1 MPRDKTESH
10 EKILAAARK
19 EFMQYGFK
27 DASMRR
33 IGEEA
38 GLTAAALY
46 RHFAGKEA
54 LFGAVVEPAVHDIYA
69 WIDAHVARAEAA
81 VNAGGEGLWQDTE
94 INMMRELVYPRMDEY
109 RLLLNCAAGSGYENF
124 LHDLV
129 TDHQRRMM
137 AVLPKLRAQGY
148 PVREISAEQL
158 HLLLTAYTTALF
170 EPVIHEYSEK
180 EAMACLATVEAFF
193 LPGWKQ
199 IFGF

>member
-69 WIDAHVARAEAA
+69 WIDAMRPGRRRLSGP
-81 VNAGGEGLWQDTE
+81 AGK
-94 INMMRELVYPRMDEY
+94 I
-109 RLLLNCAAGSGYENF
+109 SGR
-124 LHDLV
+124 
-129 TDHQRRMM
+129 TR
-137 AVLPKLRAQGY
+137 KS
-148 PVREISAEQL
+148 I
-158 HLLLTAYTTALF
+158 
-170 EPVIHEYSEK
+170 
-180 EAMACLATVEAFF
+180 
-193 LPGWKQ
+193 
-199 IFGF
+199 

>member
-1 MPRDKTESH
+1 
-10 EKILAAARK
+10 
-19 EFMQYGFK
+19 
-27 DASMRR
+27 MRR
-33 IGEEA
+33 IGEAA

-129 TDHQRRMM
+129 TDHQQRMEE
-137 AVLPKLRAQGY
+137 VLPRLRELGY
-148 PVREISAEQL
+148 PVRDISAEQL

-170 EPVIHEYSEK
+170 EPVIHEYSLE
-180 EAMACLATVEAFF
+180 EALQCLDTVEVFF

-199 IFGF
+199 LFGF